1 MKKRSVLFFVL
12 FFLGGSVTLFA
23 QGKDVDAGIKSYQNG
38 EYEAAISSLD
48 DGLKDPSA
56 LKGKVLA
63 KAYCYRGLS
72 KVRFLIRARLDM
84 PANMEELG
92 RRYSLT
98 AYDDFK
104 YSRKYDKDKKLEEEI
119 APGLRKLQ
127 NVLLELC
134 GDADKKLQNGGLN
147 EEETKAVSDDLT
159 SYSKPLVEMDK
170 FNYRAY
176 DFLADGFYAQGNKAK
191 ALENYKLADSWFFR
205 SAPKSGDLGIGYTY
219 IRIAEL
225 EWELNKDLKAATDAL
240 DEGRARLAGEDKK
253 IQSLGNR
260 RPNEKA
266 AYKIMFDEISAKITK
281 AEDIIKEKAGQ

>member
-1 MKKRSVLFFVL
+1 MKLRPVLFSIL
-12 FFLGGSVTLFA
+12 FFFFGSATLFG
-23 QGKDVDAGIKSYQNG
+23 QSKDIDAGIKSYENG
-38 EYEAAISSLD
+38 LYEAAISELD

-56 LKGKVLA
+56 LKDKVLA
-63 KAYCYRGLS
+63 KGYCHRGLS

-92 RRYSLT
+92 RKYSLT
-98 AYDDFK
+98 AYEDFK
-104 YSRKYDKDKKLEEEI
+104 LARKFDPDKKLEEEI
-119 APGLRKLQ
+119 GPGLLKLQ

-134 GDADKKLQNGGLN
+134 GDADKKLQTGSLN
-147 EEETKAVSDDLT
+147 EEETKAVAADLT
-159 SYSKPLVEMDK
+159 SYSQPLVEMDK

-176 DFLADGFYAQGNKAK
+176 DFYADGLLAQGKKAE

-225 EWELNKDLKAATDAL
+225 EWELNKDFQAATDAL
-240 DEGRARLAGEDKK
+240 NEGRERLAGEDKK
-253 IQSLGNR
+253 IQNLGNR

-266 AYKIMFDEISAKITK
+266 AYKIMYDEISGKITR
-281 AEDIIKEKAGQ
+281 AEDMIKEMAE

>member
-1 MKKRSVLFFVL
+1 MFILS
-12 FFLGGSVTLFA
+12 GSFTVFA
-23 QGKDVDAGIKSYQNG
+23 QGKDVDEGIKSYENG
-38 EYEAAISSLD
+38 LYEAAISSLD
-48 DGLKDPSA
+48 DGLKDPSQ
-56 LKGKVLA
+56 LKDKVLA

-98 AYDDFK
+98 AYEDFK
-104 YSRKYDKDKKLEEEI
+104 YARKYDPDKKLEEEI
-119 APGLRKLQ
+119 APGLLKLQ
-127 NVLLELC
+127 NVLLDLC
-134 GDADKKLQNGGLN
+134 GDADKKLQTGTLN
-147 EEETKAVSDDLT
+147 KEETKMVAEDLT
-159 SYSKPLVEMDK
+159 SYSQPLVEMDK

-176 DFLADGFYAQGNKAK
+176 DFLADGLLAQGKAAE
-191 ALENYKLADSWFFR
+191 ALENYKTADSWFFR

-225 EWELNKDLKAATDAL
+225 EWQLNKDFETAIAAL
-240 DEGRARLAGEDKK
+240 NEGRERIAGEDKK

-266 AYKIMFDEISAKITK
+266 AFKIMYDEIAGKITK
-281 AEDIIKEKAGQ
+281 AEDIIKEQAGK